1 MCGVVGVSLAP
12 AGSGAGS
19 APDARALARHAIGLM
34 AHRGPDGHGVA
45 GTASSAVAMCRLRVR
60 SRPADGVPFTA
71 GHDGVHLAYNGE
83 VYAVGSGARDG
94 ATGAGG
100 TTAVTAPRGGL
111 DEAQAVA
118 AYDTSALD
126 GMYALVRRAADGS
139 VEVCRDPLG
148 IKPLYLRRTPE
159 GVAVASEIPALLD
172 LFGPARVRP
181 AAVAQFVLL
190 GRVVDGGTCYEDIEP
205 VPPGARL
212 LLKEGR
218 CELLPGSGSWQAD
231 VAAAPA
237 QTTPEAVRAAV
248 SRAVDRL
255 LVSDRPLGLA
265 LSGGLDSTVLALE
278 LADRGVTDLATVS
291 VVPHGNGDGVRDVAE
306 LGLPGTAW
314 RSWRHAWT
322 GFGPADL
329 LAGVRDAV
337 AVLGEPSAL
346 TSVPMYAALARLA
359 RESGIVVLLL
369 GEGADEVFGGYRS
382 YLGLDGLAS
391 AEEFYLSPDR
401 LALAGGL
408 LGPEALAA
416 AREALRAALPAD
428 RGRPPAE
435 ITREFEYEHSLEP
448 LLRRADHLLM
458 SRGIEGRTPF
468 LHGGLPALGRSFP
481 MSALVRG
488 GQTKVPL
495 RQAYADRLPRWS
507 DEVKKPFRA
516 PVEAWLTGPRRDAVL
531 GELAARRDLFASAG
545 LRSDG
550 IDRLLGDVRAGR
562 PGATGLVFPLLSLG
576 AWLEQAGSAA
586 ANPPSARSESL

>member
-12 AGSGAGS
+12 AAGGTGSV
-19 APDARALARHAIGLM
+19 PDARDLARHGIGRL

-45 GTASSAVAMCRLRVR
+45 GDAASAVAMCRLRVR
-60 SRPADGVPFTA
+60 SRPADGVPFTT

-94 ATGAGG
+94 APR
-100 TTAVTAPRGGL
+100 VTVPRGGL

-118 AYDTSALD
+118 EHDTAALD
-126 GMYALVRRAADGS
+126 GMYALVRRAPDGS
-139 VEVCRDPLG
+139 VEVSRDPLG
-148 IKPLYLRRTPE
+148 IKPLYLRRGPQ

-218 CELLPGSGSWQAD
+218 CERLPGSGPWQAD
-231 VAAAPA
+231 VAAAPGDTSP
-237 QTTPEAVRAAV
+237 QAVRDAV
-248 SRAVDRL
+248 ARAVDRV

-278 LADRGVTDLATVS
+278 LAGRGIEDLATVS
-291 VVPHGNGDGVRDVAE
+291 VVPRGNGDGVRDVAE
-306 LGLPGTAW
+306 LGLPGGAW
-314 RSWRHAWT
+314 RGWRHAWT
-322 GFGPADL
+322 EFGPAEL
-329 LAGVRDAV
+329 FAGVADAV
-337 AVLGEPSAL
+337 AVLGEPTAL

-391 AEEFYLSPDR
+391 AQEFYLAPDR
-401 LALAGGL
+401 LALVGDL
-408 LGPEALAA
+408 LGPEAREA
-416 AREALRAALPAD
+416 AREALRAALPAAD
-428 RGRPPAE
+428 GRSAAE
-435 ITREFEYEHSLEP
+435 TTRDFEYEHSLEP

-458 SRGIEGRTPF
+458 ARGIEGRTPF

-481 MSALVRG
+481 MSELVRG

-495 RQAYADRLPRWS
+495 RQAYASRLPRWT

-516 PVEAWLTGPRRDAVL
+516 PVDEWLAGPRREDVL
-531 GELAARRDLFASAG
+531 RGLEERRDLFAAAG
-545 LRSDG
+545 LRAAG
-550 IDRLLGDVRAGR
+550 VDRLVGDVRAGR

-576 AWLEQAGSAA
+576 SWLERAGSAA
-586 ANPPSARSESL
+586 PTLPTPPRGA